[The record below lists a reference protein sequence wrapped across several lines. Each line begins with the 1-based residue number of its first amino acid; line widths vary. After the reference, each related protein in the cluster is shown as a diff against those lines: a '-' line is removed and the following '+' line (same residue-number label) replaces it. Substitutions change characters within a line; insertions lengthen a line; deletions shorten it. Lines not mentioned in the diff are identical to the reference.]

1 MASICA
7 ALSAS
12 RLMPPAS
19 MALTIIEFFGI
30 TARDLSVR
38 IRPLTLPPAP
48 ALHYGKFKSRYRAND
63 LPGCRLSSS
72 LWSTVRFGLHVP
84 NRGVRA
90 GCTMTNTGSLRM
102 AQRQMQRKLEREE
115 VAQAATSTRRELLG
129 GGFLLAAA
137 HQAFDEYAWQL
148 DDDAP
153 RHQRYGFGHIFG
165 LDVHGRVHRAHHLA
179 FHYQVVAIEQ
189 KGLHVHHLDA
199 FFAEHFHW

>member
-12 RLMPPAS
+12 RVLPPAS

-90 GCTMTNTGSLRM
+90 GYVRQMWRRYGWRSDECREGWRGRRSRRRRPRHGGNYLAADFFWRLRIRPLMNMPGSLM
-102 AQRQMQRKLEREE
+102 MMLHGISDTAS
-115 VAQAATSTRRELLG
+115 AISS
-129 GGFLLAAA
+129 
-137 HQAFDEYAWQL
+137 
-148 DDDAP
+148 
-153 RHQRYGFGHIFG
+153 G
-165 LDVHGRVHRAHHLA
+165 LM
-179 FHYQVVAIEQ
+179 YT
-189 KGLHVHHLDA
+189 
-199 FFAEHFHW
+199 